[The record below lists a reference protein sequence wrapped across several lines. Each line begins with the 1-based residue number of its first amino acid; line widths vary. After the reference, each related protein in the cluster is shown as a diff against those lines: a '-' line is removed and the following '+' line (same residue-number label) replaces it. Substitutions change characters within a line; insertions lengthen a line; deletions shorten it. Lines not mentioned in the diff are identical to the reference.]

1 MSSAH
6 LGMTLP
12 HVSVGQV
19 IPGLHPA
26 AGGPSR
32 TIVQLCDALARMP
45 DVRVTLVSQ
54 RRWNEPV
61 TLSQERKVLRRI
73 AESRSGV
80 SLKAGLP
87 LRAELLQV
95 LRGSSSAV
103 LHSNGLW
110 TAVNHW
116 VTHQARRRQVPLIVQ
131 PHGMLEPWALAY
143 HGWKKRL
150 ALSLY
155 QRRDLESAS
164 LFIATAEQEAESI
177 RRFGLR
183 QPIAVIPNGVE
194 LAVGGGEDR
203 IVTHRNTARTALFLS
218 RIHPKKG
225 LLNLVNAWG
234 ELRPRNWRLV
244 IAGPDEDGHLAQVMS
259 LVRQQGITECVEYV
273 GEVEGQ
279 RKAALYRDADLFVL
293 PTFSENF
300 GVVVAEALAH
310 GLPVITTRGAPW
322 TDLERFG
329 CGWWIDTGVGPL
341 VDTLREAMSLPED
354 ERKTM
359 GERGRRYVQRYDWN
373 IIARQTAEVYRW
385 VLARG
390 PKPDC
395 VRTD

>member
-6 LGMTLP
+6 LGMALP

-32 TIVQLCDALARMP
+32 TIVQLCDALARRP
-45 DVRVTLVSQ
+45 DIRVTLVSQ
-54 RRWNEPV
+54 RRKNEPV
-61 TLSQERKVLRRI
+61 MRSEERLVLRRI
-73 AESRSGV
+73 AESRSDV
-80 SLKAGLP
+80 SLKIGLP

-95 LRGSSSAV
+95 LRGASSAV

-110 TAVNHW
+110 TAANHW
-116 VTHQARRRQVPLIVQ
+116 VTHQARRWQVPLIVQ

-143 HGWKKRL
+143 RGWKKRL

-155 QRRDLESAS
+155 QRRDLEFAS

-177 RRFGLR
+177 RQFGLR

-194 LAVGGGEDR
+194 LAVGGGENGR
-203 IVTHRNTARTALFLS
+203 GTLHSTVRTALFLS

-225 LLNLVNAWG
+225 LLNLVSAWG
-234 ELRPRNWRLV
+234 QLRPRDWRLV

-259 LVRQQGITECVEYV
+259 SVDQRGITECVEYV

-279 RKAALYRDADLFVL
+279 RKAELYRDADLFVL

-300 GVVVAEALAH
+300 GVVVAEALAC
-310 GLPVITTRGAPW
+310 GLPVITTRGTPW
-322 TDLERFG
+322 MDLERFG
-329 CGWWIDTGVGPL
+329 CGWWIDTGVDLL
-341 VDTLREAMSLPED
+341 VSTLRKAMSLPED
-354 ERKTM
+354 ERKAM

-373 IIARQTAEVYRW
+373 VIARQTAEVYRW

>member
-6 LGMTLP
+6 LGMTPP

-32 TIVQLCDALARMP
+32 TIVQLCDALARRP

-61 TLSQERKVLRRI
+61 MLSEERKVLRRI

-80 SLKAGLP
+80 SLKTGLP

-116 VTHQARRRQVPLIVQ
+116 VTHQARRWQVPLIVQ

-143 HGWKKRL
+143 RGWKKRL

-194 LAVGGGEDR
+194 LAVGGGEE
-203 IVTHRNTARTALFLS
+203 ILTHRNTARTALFLS
-218 RIHPKKG
+218 RVHPKKG

-259 LVRQQGITECVEYV
+259 SARQQGITECVEYV

-300 GVVVAEALAH
+300 GVVVAEALAY

-341 VDTLREAMSLPED
+341 VETLREAMSLPED
-354 ERKTM
+354 ERKAM

-373 IIARQTAEVYRW
+373 VIARQTAEVYRW

>member
-6 LGMTLP
+6 LGMIRSEI
-12 HVSVGQV
+12 SVGQV
-19 IPGLHPA
+19 IAGLHPA

-32 TIVQLCDALARMP
+32 TIVQLCDALGRRP

-54 RRWNEPV
+54 RRYKEPV
-61 TLSQERKVLRRI
+61 MLPEEGTVRRRI
-73 AESRSGV
+73 AESRSPV
-80 SLKAGLP
+80 SLKMGLP
-87 LRAELLQV
+87 LRAELLRV
-95 LRGSSSAV
+95 LRGSPSTV

-116 VTHQARRRQVPLIVQ
+116 VTHQARRWQVPLIVQ

-143 HGWKKRL
+143 RGWKKRL

-155 QRRDLESAS
+155 QRRDLESAN

-177 RRFGLR
+177 RRFGLH

-194 LAVGGGEDR
+194 HAIGGENG
-203 IVTHRNTARTALFLS
+203 VPTHHRTARTALFLS

-225 LLNLVNAWG
+225 LLNLVSAWG
-234 ELRPRNWRLV
+234 ELRPRDWRLV
-244 IAGPDEDGHLAQVMS
+244 IAGPDEDGHLAQVIS
-259 LVRQQGITECVEYV
+259 SVHQQGITECVEYV

-279 RKAALYRDADLFVL
+279 KKAALYRDADLFVL

-300 GVVVAEALAH
+300 GVVVAEALAY
-310 GLPVITTRGAPW
+310 GLPVITTRGTPW
-322 TDLERFG
+322 ADLEQFD
-329 CGWWIDTGVGPL
+329 CGWWIDTGVEPL
-341 VDTLREAMSLPED
+341 VSVLRKAISLSDD
-354 ERKTM
+354 ERKAM

-373 IIARQTAEVYRW
+373 VIARQTAEVYRW
-385 VLARG
+385 LLLQG

>member
-1 MSSAH
+1 MSLAH
-6 LGMTLP
+6 LGMALP
-12 HVSVGQV
+12 QVSVGQV

-61 TLSQERKVLRRI
+61 MPSEERKVLRRI
-73 AESRSGV
+73 AESRSDV
-80 SLKAGLP
+80 SLKMGLP

-116 VTHQARRRQVPLIVQ
+116 VTYQARRWQVPLIVQ

-143 HGWKKRL
+143 RGWKKRL

-177 RRFGLR
+177 RHFGLL

-194 LAVGGGEDR
+194 LAIGGGEDGR
-203 IVTHRNTARTALFLS
+203 WTHRRTARTALFLS

-225 LLNLVNAWG
+225 LLNLVSAWG
-234 ELRPRNWRLV
+234 QLRLRDWRLV

-259 LVRQQGITECVEYV
+259 AVRQQGITESVEYV

-300 GVVVAEALAH
+300 GVVVAEALAY
-310 GLPVITTRGAPW
+310 GLPVITTRGTPW
-322 TDLERFG
+322 ADLERFG
-329 CGWWIDTGVGPL
+329 CGWWIDTGVDPL
-341 VDTLREAMSLPED
+341 LSTLRKAMSLSED
-354 ERKTM
+354 ERKAM

-373 IIARQTAEVYRW
+373 VIARQTAEVYRW
-385 VLARG
+385 VLDRG
-390 PKPDC
+390 QKPDC

>member
-1 MSSAH
+1 MSSVELSMA
-6 LGMTLP
+6 LP
-12 HVSVGQV
+12 QVLVGQV

-32 TIVQLCDALARMP
+32 TIVQLCDALARRP

-54 RRWNEPV
+54 RRRNEPV
-61 TLSQERKVLRRI
+61 MLSEESKVLRRI
-73 AESRSGV
+73 AESESGV
-80 SLKAGLP
+80 SLKIGLP

-95 LRGSSSAV
+95 LRSASSAV

-116 VTHQARRRQVPLIVQ
+116 VTHQARRWQIPLIVQ

-143 HGWKKRL
+143 RGWKKRL

-155 QRRDLESAS
+155 QRRDLKSAN

-194 LAVGGGEDR
+194 LAVGGGGCGR
-203 IVTHRNTARTALFLS
+203 WTRPGAARTALFLS

-234 ELRPRNWRLV
+234 QLRPRDWRLV
-244 IAGPDEDGHLAQVMS
+244 IAGPNEDGHLAQIMAM
-259 LVRQQGITECVEYV
+259 VRRQGITECVEYV

-279 RKAALYRDADLFVL
+279 RKAELYRDADLFVL

-300 GVVVAEALAH
+300 GVVVAEALAY
-310 GLPVITTRGAPW
+310 GLPVITTRGTPW
-322 TDLERFG
+322 ADLERFG
-329 CGWWIDTGVGPL
+329 CGWWIDTGVDPL
-341 VDTLREAMSLPED
+341 VNTLRKAISLPKD
-354 ERKTM
+354 EREAM
-359 GERGRRYVQRYDWN
+359 GERGRCYVQRYDWN
-373 IIARQTAEVYRW
+373 VIAQQTAEVYRW
-385 VLARG
+385 VLVRG

-395 VRTD
+395 VRMD